1 LQHDYICYKLS
12 AKVNESKTMNYAD
25 KSQFLKQKKN
35 AAKSKLG
42 LSKFDKVQ
50 LSTDKEAALA
60 R

>member
-1 LQHDYICYKLS
+1 
-12 AKVNESKTMNYAD
+12 MNYAD
-25 KSQFLKQKKN
+25 KCQFLKQKKN

>member
-1 LQHDYICYKLS
+1 
-12 AKVNESKTMNYAD
+12 MNYAD

-35 AAKSKLG
+35 ATKSKLG
-42 LSKFDKVQ
+42 LLKFVKVQ